1 MSICFQELFTAK
13 FVAFYLNNKRSY
25 GGKYKVKVKIAVER
39 CTQSG
44 LAGIELIEYAQRL
57 VCLNM
62 KYSYTNSFDLP
73 YKAFE
78 KGYGYC
84 WQQASVLNKILKK
97 LGVESKMVY
106 STRNIIPEKFYN
118 GVIVQEHISGHV
130 WCRVRCEEKEG
141 DVCPGNIDNRFGK
154 VHFKPIS
161 KIRTWNAFVCCFSYL
176 GSAVVN
182 YKRFKEIK
190 IKSK

>member
-1 MSICFQELFTAK
+1 
-13 FVAFYLNNKRSY
+13 
-25 GGKYKVKVKIAVER
+25 
-39 CTQSG
+39 
-44 LAGIELIEYAQRL
+44 
-57 VCLNM
+57 M

-73 YKAFE
+73 CKALE

-84 WQQASVLNKILKK
+84 WQQASVLNCILKK
-97 LGVESKMVY
+97 LGFESKLVY
-106 STRNIIPEKFYN
+106 ATQNTFPEKLYN
-118 GVIVQEHISGHV
+118 GVVVKEHISGHV
-130 WCRVRCEEKEG
+130 WCKVRCGRING

-161 KIRTWNAFVCCFSYL
+161 KIRTWNVFVSFFSYW

-190 IKSK
+190 RDSAVQ